1 MTTTGSCVNSSKIF
15 RYSYRVLLLFSMTLL
30 TCLLLFATAKPTA
43 AAKETF
49 NVHLH
54 PALTS
59 IGISWPNKK
68 AAVKY
73 KIYRADVTDVEAGSD
88 RIPERS
94 SYKKVKTLKVKSP
107 KGKRLNWSDKNAKN
121 GRYYAY
127 IVRAFDKNGK
137 EIADSWDGSDWISYA
152 CKGLGRTWIS
162 NDGYGENYTNSR
174 KELHISVMSDQAG
187 IDVSNAQV
195 ILYRKKA
202 GAKKFTKIA
211 TRNLKNGSLDYTD
224 KNVKSGKKYSYRAR
238 VIKKAG
244 GKTYKAKMS
253 KTITIPA
260 VNFHAKYK
268 VKCLTPAGT
277 YTDRDKLE
285 ITMMLQNKGKYN
297 GTTTILRKD
306 GEYTGSEYHGEKKG
320 GGSGLYDFRFTMYS
334 KDNVTWKPIPTKG
347 IKLPKKKP
355 LYLKGEILKGEEP
368 VIYFGGSAAG
378 WTSYIDSEGGM
389 FDYDGPGAGYTSA
402 MLNFSSGTG
411 GAYLEWD

>member
-1 MTTTGSCVNSSKIF
+1 MMKTVMRSKISSF
-15 RYSYRVLLLFSMTLL
+15 LQRSFHKTIIFSLMLLACLLFLG
-30 TCLLLFATAKPTA
+30 TAKPTSA
-43 AAKETF
+43 ATTSF

-54 PALTS
+54 PELNAVK
-59 IGISWPNKK
+59 ISWPNKK

-73 KIYRADVTDVEAGSD
+73 KIYRADVSDVEAGSD

-107 KGKRLNWSDKNAKN
+107 KGKRLSWSDKKAKN

-137 EIADSWDGSDWISYA
+137 QVADSWDGSDWISYA
-152 CKGLGRTWIS
+152 CKGLGRTWIG
-162 NDGYGENYTNSR
+162 NDGYGENYINSR
-174 KELHISVMSDQAG
+174 KELHISVMSDQVG

-195 ILYRKKA
+195 ILYRKNA
-202 GAKKFTKIA
+202 GAKKFKKIA

-224 KNVKSGKKYSYRAR
+224 KNVKAGKKYSYRAR

-285 ITMMLQNKGKYN
+285 ITMLLQNKGKYN
-297 GTTTILRKD
+297 GMTTILKQS
-306 GEYTGSEYHGEKKG
+306 GEYFEAEYSGEKKG
-320 GGSGLYDFRFTMYS
+320 VGSGRYSFRFTMYS
-334 KDNVTWKPIPTKG
+334 KDNVTWKPIPAKG

-368 VIYFGGSAAG
+368 AIYFGGSAAG
-378 WTSYIDSEGGM
+378 WTSFIDSEGGM
-389 FDYDGPGAGYTSA
+389 FDYEGPGAGYTSA
-402 MLNFSSGTG
+402 MLSFSTGTG
-411 GAYLEWD
+411 GAYMEWD